1 MVFIPH
7 WFWTPGHACSLF
19 YDFHLLDFKCS
30 DDSEDSE
37 DDLASGWECWLS
49 PIHFN
54 SEVLQEST
62 ENLMIGKSMAEFLL
76 HLWLLIEDNTYTQRH
91 PKRGPYPKFPHLNF
105 VNLSFVIGNQSANRA
120 IINWSEDHIYI
131 YLLCTFSFQFCQI
144 LYECCQLLMEI
155 GSCFV
160 KLLFIMRKRIVT
172 SIEHMISLCQT
183 ITSLF
188 AVCRYCLDASFI
200 LFPFKRLFT

>member
-76 HLWLLIEDNTYTQRH
+76 HLWLLIEDNTYTHRH

-120 IINWSEDHIYI
+120 IINWSEGHIYI
-131 YLLCTFSFQFCQI
+131 YIYISSLHFFVSILSNFVWMLSTPDGNRKLFC
-144 LYECCQLLMEI
+144 
-155 GSCFV
+155 
-160 KLLFIMRKRIVT
+160 KAFIYNEKTNCHIYWT
-172 SIEHMISLCQT
+172 YDITLSNHHISLCCLPVFSRCVFHSF
-183 ITSLF
+183 SL
-188 AVCRYCLDASFI
+188 
-200 LFPFKRLFT
+200 

>member
-1 MVFIPH
+1 M
-7 WFWTPGHACSLF
+7 
-19 YDFHLLDFKCS
+19 
-30 DDSEDSE
+30 
-37 DDLASGWECWLS
+37 S

-76 HLWLLIEDNTYTQRH
+76 HLWLLIEDNTYTHRH

-131 YLLCTFSFQFCQI
+131 YIYISPLHFFVSI
-144 LYECCQLLMEI
+144 L
-155 GSCFV
+155 SNFV
-160 KLLFIMRKRIVT
+160 
-172 SIEHMISLCQT
+172 
-183 ITSLF
+183 
-188 AVCRYCLDASFI
+188 
-200 LFPFKRLFT
+200 